1 MPPDLTPS
9 RSSPQPHTSLREVL
23 CPKNLPLLS
32 IALREPKETV
42 LDMAKAM
49 LDLGAVKPKRRG
61 KDEL

>member
-1 MPPDLTPS
+1 M
-9 RSSPQPHTSLREVL
+9 REVL

-61 KDEL
+61 KEEL